1 MKCPHCDSENLSDHA
16 KNPPR
21 WICNDCTRT
30 TRRPVM
36 GSNWPDT
43 KLTKQTFVITWAQN
57 ATPVFG
63 PFLKSIKTYLK
74 KNDAQLL
81 VVAGRYKNA
90 TSVWTKQQE
99 TDEWWHEALEPYMCG
114 NETQLDRNLTLL
126 ADLPIQPT
134 AVNPLSGSVK
144 TQSGALSCI
153 VGHPQIAQETVATPQ
168 SKLAKIVMTTGAI
181 TKPNYSKSRAGKQGE
196 FHHEY
201 GAVVVEIDGPRFHVR
216 HIIADGHGKFYDFDK
231 LYDGNKVT
239 KGHRAACF
247 VSGDFHA
254 KFLDQQVKQ
263 AWWTGKHSLL
273 KLIKP
278 KVQVFHDFFDGYFGS
293 HHHNHDPFLIAKKH
307 FNGDNDGMS
316 EVRQSISELIDCLIC
331 DKNYITK
338 SNHDE
343 HVDRWL
349 KETDWRKDPQNA
361 EFYLETSL
369 EWIRSIKAGNSFDP
383 VKYWVERA
391 TNKAT
396 FLCRSDIVKVKDH
409 IVSYHGD
416 KGPNGSRGS
425 RKSMNNI
432 GAKTIIGHSHSAGRE
447 KGCIQVGLSAIYG
460 LEYALG
466 APSSW
471 MHTAAIEYANGKV
484 ALINC
489 IDGHY
494 RKR

>member
-1 MKCPHCDSENLSDHA
+1 MKCPNCESENLVTHG

-21 WICNDCTRT
+21 WICGDCAKT
-30 TRRPVM
+30 TRKPLT
-36 GSNWPDT
+36 SLKWPEV
-43 KLTKQTFVITWAQN
+43 KPTKQVFVVTWAQN

-81 VVAGRYKNA
+81 VIPGRYKNA

-99 TDEWWHEALEPYMCG
+99 TDEWWHEDLAPYMCG
-114 NETQLDRNLTLL
+114 NETQIDRNLTVL

-144 TQSGALSCI
+144 TQSGPLSCI

-216 HIIADGHGKFYDFDK
+216 HIIADGHGKFYDLDK

-254 KFLDQQVKQ
+254 KFLDQNVKK
-263 AWWTGKHSLL
+263 AWWTGKDSLL

-278 KVQVFHDFFDGYFGS
+278 KAQIFHDVFDGYFGS
-293 HHHNHDPFLIAKKH
+293 HHHERDPFLKARKH
-307 FNGDNDGMS
+307 YTKDNDGMR
-316 EVRQSISELIDCLIC
+316 EMETTISELVDCLVC

-343 HVDRWL
+343 HLDRWL

-369 EWIRSIKAGNSFDP
+369 EWIKAIKAGKSFDP
-383 VKYWVERA
+383 VKYWVEQV
-391 TNKAT
+391 TSKVI
-396 FLCRSDIVKVKDH
+396 FLKRSDVLKVKDH
-409 IVSYHGD
+409 LGSFHGD
-416 KGPNGSRGS
+416 NGPNGARGS

-432 GAKTIIGHSHSAGRE
+432 GAKSIIAHSHSPGRD
-447 KGCIQVGLSAIYG
+447 KGCIQVGLSAVYS
-460 LEYALG
+460 LEYAVG

-471 MHTAAIEYANGKV
+471 MHTAAVEYPNGKV
-484 ALINC
+484 TLINC

-494 RKR
+494 RKG

>member
-1 MKCPHCDSENLSDHA
+1 MKCPHCESSNLSDHA

-30 TRRPVM
+30 TRRPIIGASWSDV
-36 GSNWPDT
+36 
-43 KLTKQTFVITWAQN
+43 KLTKQTFVVTWAQN
-57 ATPVFG
+57 ATPVFA

-74 KNDAQLL
+74 HNDAQLL
-81 VVAGRYKNA
+81 VVPGRYKNA

-99 TDEWWHEALEPYMCG
+99 DDEWWHKDIEPYLCG
-114 NETQLDRNLTLL
+114 NETKLDRNLTLL

-144 TQSGALSCI
+144 TQSGPLSCI

-201 GAVVVEIDGPRFHVR
+201 GAVIVEIDGPRFHVR

-231 LYDGNKVT
+231 LYNGDKVT

-254 KFLDQQVKQ
+254 KFLDPKVKE
-263 AWWTGKHSLL
+263 AWWTGKDSLL
-273 KLIKP
+273 SLIKP
-278 KVQVFHDFFDGYFGS
+278 KAQVFHDVFDGYFGS
-293 HHHNHDPFLIAKKH
+293 HHHNHDPFLKARKH
-307 FNGDNDGMS
+307 FNGDNDGAS
-316 EVRQSISELIDCLIC
+316 EIELTVNELIDCLIC

-343 HVDRWL
+343 HLDRWL

-369 EWIRSIKAGNSFDP
+369 AWIKSIKAGEGLDP
-383 VKYWVERA
+383 FKYWVEKKTQKADFLGRA
-391 TNKAT
+391 DVI
-396 FLCRSDIVKVKDH
+396 SIKDH

-416 KGPNGSRGS
+416 KGPNGARGS

-432 GAKTIIGHSHSAGRE
+432 GSKSIIGHSHSPGRD
-447 KGCIQVGLSAIYG
+447 KGCIQVGLSAVYS
-460 LEYALG
+460 LEYAVG
-466 APSSW
+466 SPSSW
-471 MHTAAIEYANGKV
+471 MHTSAIIYPSGKV

-489 IDGHY
+489 IDGKY
-494 RKR
+494 KR

>member
-1 MKCPHCDSENLSDHA
+1 MKCPHCESSNLSDHA

-30 TRRPVM
+30 TRRPII
-36 GSNWPDT
+36 GASWPDV
-43 KLTKQTFVITWAQN
+43 KLTKQTFVVTWAQN
-57 ATPVFG
+57 ATPVFA

-74 KNDAQLL
+74 HNDAQLL
-81 VVAGRYKNA
+81 VVPGRYKNA

-99 TDEWWHEALEPYMCG
+99 DDEWWHKDIEPYLCG
-114 NETQLDRNLTLL
+114 NETKLDRNLTLL

-144 TQSGALSCI
+144 TQSGPLSCI

-168 SKLAKIVMTTGAI
+168 SKLAKIVMTTGSI

-201 GAVVVEIDGPRFHVR
+201 GAVIVEIDGPRFHVR

-231 LYDGNKVT
+231 LYNGDKVT

-254 KFLDQQVKQ
+254 KFLDPKVKE
-263 AWWTGKHSLL
+263 AWWTGKDSLL
-273 KLIKP
+273 SLIKP
-278 KVQVFHDFFDGYFGS
+278 KAQVFHDVFDGYFGS
-293 HHHNHDPFLIAKKH
+293 HHHNHDPFLKARKH
-307 FNGDNDGMS
+307 FNGDNDGAS
-316 EVRQSISELIDCLIC
+316 EIELTVNELIDCLIC

-343 HVDRWL
+343 HLDRWL

-369 EWIRSIKAGNSFDP
+369 AWIKSIKAGEGLDP
-383 VKYWVERA
+383 FKYWVEKK
-391 TNKAT
+391 TQKAD
-396 FLCRSDIVKVKDH
+396 FLGRSDVISIKDH

-416 KGPNGSRGS
+416 KGPNGARGS

-432 GAKTIIGHSHSAGRE
+432 GSKSIIGHSHSPGRD
-447 KGCIQVGLSAIYG
+447 KGCIQVGLSAVYG
-460 LEYALG
+460 LEYAVG
-466 APSSW
+466 SPSSW
-471 MHTAAIEYANGKV
+471 MHTSAIIYPSGKV

-489 IDGHY
+489 IDGKY
-494 RKR
+494 KR

>member
-1 MKCPHCDSENLSDHA
+1 MKCPHCESSNLSDHA

-21 WICNDCTRT
+21 WICSDCTRT
-30 TRRPVM
+30 TRRPIIGASWQDV
-36 GSNWPDT
+36 
-43 KLTKQTFVITWAQN
+43 KLTKQTFVVTWAQN
-57 ATPVFG
+57 ATPIFA
-63 PFLKSIKTYLK
+63 PFLKSVKTYLK
-74 KNDAQLL
+74 HNDAQLL
-81 VVAGRYKNA
+81 VVPGRYKNA
-90 TSVWTKQQE
+90 TSIWTKQQE
-99 TDEWWHEALEPYMCG
+99 DDEWWHKDIEPYLCG
-114 NETQLDRNLTLL
+114 NETKLDRNLTLL

-144 TQSGALSCI
+144 TQSGPLSCI

-231 LYDGNKVT
+231 LYNGDKIT

-254 KFLDQQVKQ
+254 KFLDPKVKE
-263 AWWTGKHSLL
+263 AWWTGKDSLL
-273 KLIKP
+273 NLVKP
-278 KVQVFHDFFDGYFGS
+278 KAQVFHDVFDGYFGS
-293 HHHNHDPFLIAKKH
+293 HHHNHDPFLKARKH
-307 FNGDNDGMS
+307 FNGDNDGAS
-316 EVRQSISELIDCLIC
+316 EIELTVNELIDCLIC

-343 HVDRWL
+343 HLDRWL

-369 EWIRSIKAGNSFDP
+369 AWIKSIKAGEGLDP
-383 VKYWVERA
+383 FKYWVEKKTQKADFLGRA
-391 TNKAT
+391 DVI
-396 FLCRSDIVKVKDH
+396 SIKDH

-416 KGPNGSRGS
+416 KGPNGARGS

-432 GAKTIIGHSHSAGRE
+432 GSKSIIGHSHSPGRD
-447 KGCIQVGLSAIYG
+447 KGCIQVGLSAVYG
-460 LEYALG
+460 LEYAVG
-466 APSSW
+466 SPSSW
-471 MHTAAIEYANGKV
+471 MHTSAIIYPSGKV

-489 IDGHY
+489 IDGKY
-494 RKR
+494 KR